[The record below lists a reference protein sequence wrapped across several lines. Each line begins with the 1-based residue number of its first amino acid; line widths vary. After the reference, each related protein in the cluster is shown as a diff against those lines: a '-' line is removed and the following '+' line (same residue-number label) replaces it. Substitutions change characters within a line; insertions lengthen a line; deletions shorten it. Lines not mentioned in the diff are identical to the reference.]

1 MTYTAPAR
9 WHRTPEPRSMPVGD
23 LTVTYIPDGTVQI
36 SPSLLLPDSDPA
48 FWASNA
54 HLLDEQGYLV
64 IGAGGLL
71 VRATD
76 WALLI
81 DTGLGPAPTAPAL
94 DGLGPISGG
103 ALLRSLSQVGVS
115 PSDLSGVAITHLH
128 ADHIGWWSDGRSPF
142 AGLPAYIGSAGW
154 DIGTH
159 AADPSLRPAL
169 DALADSVHP
178 LADGATIAPG
188 VSVLP
193 TPGHT
198 PEHTAYVIESR
209 GQTLIAFGDAFHSV
223 AQIAHPHWADG
234 MDHDPAAARSTR
246 AALLHRLA
254 EPDTY
259 GFGVHFADVVFGRVI
274 RTRDGFCWRAAA

>member
-1 MTYTAPAR
+1 
-9 WHRTPEPRSMPVGD
+9 MPVGD

-71 VRATD
+71 VRGTD

-128 ADHIGWWSDGRSPF
+128 ADHIGWWSDGPLVATRAGCARRFRAPRRRRSNDRPRCVGATD
-142 AGLPAYIGSAGW
+142 AGPHP
-154 DIGTH
+154 GTH
-159 AADPSLRPAL
+159 RLR
-169 DALADSVHP
+169 H
-178 LADGATIAPG
+178 
-188 VSVLP
+188 
-193 TPGHT
+193 
-198 PEHTAYVIESR
+198 
-209 GQTLIAFGDAFHSV
+209 
-223 AQIAHPHWADG
+223 
-234 MDHDPAAARSTR
+234 
-246 AALLHRLA
+246 
-254 EPDTY
+254 
-259 GFGVHFADVVFGRVI
+259 
-274 RTRDGFCWRAAA
+274 